1 VHDVLLIALAALLGA
16 LAVCVPGA
24 VALRL
29 MQKRSITANVAV
41 LVLVVVLAVAAG
53 VLAVAEEMFLSGHDL
68 QVVLI
73 VVPIAGML
81 SLGIGLWMGR
91 RMARAAIWAADA
103 RRRERELEAGRRQ
116 LIAWVSHDLRTPL
129 AGMRA
134 MAEALED
141 GVVDDAESMHEYH
154 HRLRVEADRMAH
166 LVDDLFELSRI
177 NAGALNLT
185 IGEVGLHEVVSDTI
199 AATSPIAANR
209 GIRLT
214 TPADA
219 AWPTVLASEKEL
231 GRVVANLVL
240 NAIRYT
246 PPDGTVV
253 IDGGRDASG
262 AWLSVSDTC
271 GGIPEADLG
280 KVFDIA
286 FRGSRARTPDAC
298 GSGGGL
304 GLAIVRGL
312 VEAHGGAVGV
322 RNVIGGCRFE
332 VRLPA

>member
-1 VHDVLLIALAALLGA
+1 VRDVLLIAVAALLGA

-24 VALRL
+24 IALRL
-29 MQKRSITANVAV
+29 MQRRSITANVGV

-53 VLAVAEEMFLSGHDL
+53 VLAVAEEMFISGHDL

-73 VVPIAGML
+73 VVPIAGAL
-81 SLGIGLWMGR
+81 SLAIGLWMGR
-91 RMARAAIWAADA
+91 RMARAAVWAADA
-103 RRRERELEAGRRQ
+103 RRRERELEASRRQ

-141 GVVDDAESMHEYH
+141 GVVDDPESVRDYH
-154 HRLRVEADRMAH
+154 HRLRLEADRMAR

-177 NAGALNLT
+177 HAGALNLT
-185 IGEVGLHEVVSDTI
+185 VADVGLGDVVSDAI
-199 AATSPIAANR
+199 AAASPIAASR
-209 GIRLT
+209 SVRLR
-214 TPADA
+214 TPAHA
-219 AWPTVLASEKEL
+219 AWPTVKASEREL

-240 NAIRYT
+240 NAVRYT
-246 PPDGTVV
+246 PPDGTVT
-253 IDGGRDASG
+253 IDGGRDATG
-262 AWLSVSDTC
+262 PWLAVSDTC
-271 GGIPEADLG
+271 GGIPEADLDR
-280 KVFDIA
+280 VFDVA
-286 FRGSRARTPDAC
+286 FRGSRARTPDT

-312 VEAHGGAVGV
+312 VEAHGGTVAA
-322 RNVIGGCRFE
+322 RNAGNGCRFE

>member
-1 VHDVLLIALAALLGA
+1 VHDVLLIGVAAVLGA

-24 VALRL
+24 VALQL
-29 MQKRSITANVAV
+29 MRRRSITANVAV
-41 LVLVVVLAVAAG
+41 LVLLVVLSVAAG

-73 VVPIAGML
+73 VVPIAGVL

-91 RMARAAIWAADA
+91 RMARAAVWAADA
-103 RRRERELEAGRRQ
+103 RQRERELEAGRRQ

-141 GVVDDAESMHEYH
+141 GVVDDPASTKEYH
-154 HRLRVEADRMAH
+154 HRIRVEADRMAR

-177 NAGALNLT
+177 NAGALKLT
-185 IGEVGLHEVVSDTI
+185 IAEVGLGDVVSDAI
-199 AATSPIAANR
+199 AAATPIAANR
-209 GIRLT
+209 GIRLV
-214 TPADA
+214 TPMDA
-219 AWPTVLASEKEL
+219 AWPTVRASEREL
-231 GRVVANLVL
+231 SRVVANLIL

-246 PPDGTVV
+246 PADGAVT
-253 IDGGRDASG
+253 IDGGQDAAG
-262 AWLSVSDTC
+262 AWLAVSDTC
-271 GGIPEADLG
+271 GGIPDG
-280 KVFDIA
+280 DIDKVFDVA
-286 FRGSRARTPDAC
+286 FRGSKARTPDAC

-322 RNVIGGCRFE
+322 RNVIDGCRFE